1 MAWVYLK
8 ILFISH
14 NYCIVK
20 GILHIKPTLI
30 FLKIEEKELITGCL
44 EGNRYYQSQL
54 YGYYSPK
61 MLIVCLRY
69 AKNREEA
76 EEILQDGFIKVLSNL
91 HQFNFMGSFEGWI
104 RKIILNCA
112 LQKYRSN
119 SQKPVV
125 HLFQED
131 QHESADSTDLHAIL
145 QSKELLSLVQSL
157 SPSYRM
163 VFNLYVF
170 EGLKHSEIA
179 VLLGISEGT
188 SKSNLFNARNILQK
202 AVLGNVK
209 KII

>member
-1 MAWVYLK
+1 M
-8 ILFISH
+8 
-14 NYCIVK
+14 
-20 GILHIKPTLI
+20 
-30 FLKIEEKELITGCL
+30 KIEEKELITGCL
-44 EGNRYYQSQL
+44 GGNRNYQSQL

-61 MLIVCLRY
+61 MMIVCLRY
-69 AKNREEA
+69 SNNREEA

-119 SQKPVV
+119 NQKPVV
-125 HLFQED
+125 YLFQEN
-131 QHESADSTDLHAIL
+131 QHKSADSTDLHAIL

-179 VLLGISEGT
+179 ALLGISEGT

-202 AVLGNVK
+202 AILGNVK